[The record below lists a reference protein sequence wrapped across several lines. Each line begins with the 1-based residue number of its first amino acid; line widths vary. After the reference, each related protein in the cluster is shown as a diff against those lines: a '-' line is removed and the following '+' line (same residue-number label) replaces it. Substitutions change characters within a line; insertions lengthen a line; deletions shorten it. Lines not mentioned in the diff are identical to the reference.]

1 MLEIATVGMVVALST
16 SLWAQESGTIRGIVE
31 LVENEEPVHGAVVL
45 VVGTEFVE
53 LTDGDGTFEM
63 QNVPAGTYEILAQR
77 EHLTAVRQ
85 TVTLEAGDTVR
96 VTFRLALSPVHE
108 ELTVTATIGGQATT
122 FEAFNAVTTLDSFDL
137 VANPVGTLGEALE
150 DQPGIARRSF
160 GPGSSRPI
168 IRGFDGDRVLMME
181 DGVRTGDLSGQSG
194 DHAATVDPNSLERIE
209 VVRGPVTLLYGSNA
223 VGGVVNA
230 ITSQAT
236 MRATGLSGTQGQLSL
251 DGGSA
256 NSQVGTSA
264 NLQHAANS
272 LRVWAGGSTRRTG
285 DYGTPD
291 STIENSAT
299 RLTTGRMGV
308 GYSGSQLFASGGL
321 TFENGRYGVPFA
333 GEIQGGDSRGLGES
347 LLVDLESRRNVGR
360 LDIGLRNL
368 GTRGV
373 ESFQVVLAAIDWEH
387 DEIEIAD
394 GAEDVGTSFDNRTYI
409 LRADIDQR
417 QLGVLSGRFG
427 FWSQFRD
434 YAAVGEETLAPAT
447 NQNAFAVFAYEELD
461 LGRSRIQFGGRVER
475 NAYTVAPRVRHL
487 DETDTTGLQPAGAR
501 DRTFTGISASVGA
514 QTDLGPRNTLVASLS
529 RSHRAPALEE
539 LYNLGPHVGN
549 VAFEIGNFDLHSES
563 TVGLDLSIRHQ
574 SQQIR
579 GSVNAYVYAIDNF
592 VFQDVGSRFIDG
604 LRVARF
610 AQADSRFA
618 GFEAQ
623 GSVRL
628 AGQIWANIG
637 LGFVD
642 AQLTATSEA
651 LPRIPPLQGQV
662 SVDIHSGGL
671 TITPEVNLV
680 ARQDAV
686 FREETPTSGYA
697 VLNLRLSYVWARQH
711 MAHILT
717 VRGYNLTND
726 LYRNHASFIK
736 DLAPEIGR
744 GVKVGYSLRFF

>member
-1 MLEIATVGMVVALST
+1 MTVFGMAVAFST
-16 SLWAQESGTIRGIVE
+16 SLWAQGLGTIRGVVEIVD
-31 LVENEEPVHGAVVL
+31 NGQPVHGAVVL
-45 VVGTEFVE
+45 VVGSEFVE
-53 LTDGDGTFEM
+53 LTGEDGTFEM

-85 TVTLEAGDTVR
+85 TVRLEPGDTVD
-96 VTFRLALSPVHE
+96 VTFGLALSPVHE
-108 ELTVTATIGGQATT
+108 ELTVTATAGGQATA

-194 DHAATVDPNSLERIE
+194 DHATTVDPNSLERIE
-209 VVRGPVTLLYGSNA
+209 VVRGPATLLYGSNA

-230 ITSQAT
+230 ITSQET
-236 MRATGLSGTQGQLSL
+236 MRATGLIGTQGQLSL

-256 NSQVGTSA
+256 NTQLGTSA

-272 LRVWAGGSTRRTG
+272 LRVWAGGSTRRSG

-291 STIENSAT
+291 STVENSAT
-299 RLTTGRMGV
+299 RLAAGRMGV
-308 GYSGSQLFASGGL
+308 GYSGKRLFASGGL

-333 GEIQGGDSRGLGES
+333 GEIQAGDHSGLGDSR
-347 LLVDLESRRNVGR
+347 LVDLESRRKVGR
-360 LDIGLRNL
+360 LDIGMRNL

-373 ESFQVVLAAIDWEH
+373 ESFQVVVTATDWEH
-387 DEIEIAD
+387 DEIEIS
-394 GAEDVGTSFDNRTYI
+394 GGTETVGTSFDNRTYI
-409 LRADIDQR
+409 LRADVDQR
-417 QLGVLSGRFG
+417 QSGILSGRFG
-427 FWSQFRD
+427 LWSQFRD
-434 YAAVGEETLAPAT
+434 YAAVGDETLAPPT
-447 NQNAFAVFAYEELD
+447 NQDAFAVFAYEELD
-461 LGRSRIQFGGRVER
+461 LGRYRIQFGGRVER
-475 NAYTVAPRVRHL
+475 NAYTVAPRVPDH
-487 DETDTTGLQPAGAR
+487 DETEASAGLQPVGVR
-501 DRTFTGISASVGA
+501 DRTFTGVSASVGV
-514 QTDLGPRNTLVASLS
+514 QTDLGSQNAFVASLS
-529 RSHRAPALEE
+529 HSHRAPALEE
-539 LYNLGPHVGN
+539 LYNFGPHVGN
-549 VAFEIGNFDLHSES
+549 LAFEIGRSDLHGES
-563 TVGLDLSIRHQ
+563 TVGLDLSVRHRSEQ
-574 SQQIR
+574 VR
-579 GSVNAYVYAIDNF
+579 GSVNVYVYAIDNF
-592 VFQDVGSRFIDG
+592 VFQDVRNEFVEG

-623 GSVRL
+623 GSVHL
-628 AGQIWANIG
+628 AGQVWANLG

-642 AQLTATSEA
+642 AQLTSTSEA

-680 ARQDAV
+680 ARQNAV

-711 MAHILT
+711 MAHILA
-717 VRGYNLTND
+717 VSGYNLTNE

-744 GVKVGYSLRFF
+744 GVKVGYSLRFY